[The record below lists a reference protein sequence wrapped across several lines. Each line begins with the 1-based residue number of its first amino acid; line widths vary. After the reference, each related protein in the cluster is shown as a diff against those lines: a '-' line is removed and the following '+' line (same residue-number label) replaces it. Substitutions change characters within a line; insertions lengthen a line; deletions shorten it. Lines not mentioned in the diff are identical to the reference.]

1 MSLWWF
7 GFERLEETAALWV
20 GKGERLTVY
29 ILELLNGR
37 LCVYY
42 AYYTIGF

>member
-1 MSLWWF
+1 M
-7 GFERLEETAALWV
+7 GD

-37 LCVYY
+37 LCVY
-42 AYYTIGF
+42 AYYTIGFSLGKEVGSV

>member
-7 GFERLEETAALWV
+7 GFEHLEETAALWV
-20 GKGERLTVY
+20 MERERLTVY

-37 LCVYY
+37 LCVY
-42 AYYTIGF
+42 AYYTLGF